1 MSGKNEVK
9 VKINT
14 NLVKVHN
21 FLKAAIK
28 DIPHSWKPILERY
41 PGRLILHVRTSN
53 AESITSRQILQ
64 KLLKLKLSS
73 VKSVFKPN
81 NIIK

>member
-9 VKINT
+9 VKIST

-28 DIPHSWKPILERY
+28 DIQHSWKPILERS

-53 AESITSRQILQ
+53 AESITSKEILHKQ
-64 KLLKLKLSS
+64 LKLTFSS
-73 VKSVFKPN
+73 VKSVF
-81 NIIK
+81 